1 VFLRLNPAPHEAN
14 CADRNVVGLLFDQRN
29 IWFQSSMASCAL
41 CNDLTKR
48 HDDHLGLN
56 FEFTLKQLNHSAV
69 HHNCSSCLVLW
80 EGLRQA
86 RCEDW
91 TLFEQRTRIIYAR
104 CLGEHGGF
112 AETLQLIISFLDDS
126 PSLQLE
132 FYSLVPH
139 STFLLLDYSRVDSLR
154 LTSDTILASK
164 AILPRPTISS
174 HPLSAQGLAWAR
186 SHLDKCKSSH
196 VSCKTTRLKTFPK
209 RLVKLKKQKDGH
221 IEVELVEVKSY
232 SIDVYAAL
240 SHCWG
245 QERGYVTTKYGLKS
259 NRKIILWESIPKTFQ
274 DAMRFAMR
282 LNIGYIWIDS

>member
-1 VFLRLNPAPHEAN
+1 VNWQNFRQQIRSPARVFAAEPRPSRSELRKPQRRWP
-14 CADRNVVGLLFDQRN
+14 LFDQRN
-29 IWFQSSMASCAL
+29 IRSQSSMASCAL

-48 HDDHLGLN
+48 HEDHLGLN

-69 HHNCSSCLVLW
+69 HHNCSSCLILW

-139 STFLLLDYSRVDSLR
+139 STFLLLAYSQVDSLR
-154 LTSDTILASK
+154 LTSDTITS
-164 AILPRPTISS
+164 
-174 HPLSAQGLAWAR
+174 
-186 SHLDKCKSSH
+186 
-196 VSCKTTRLKTFPK
+196 
-209 RLVKLKKQKDGH
+209 
-221 IEVELVEVKSY
+221 VKSNFT
-232 SIDVYAAL
+232 STNNQQPSPFGSRAGLGTL
-240 SHCWG
+240 S
-245 QERGYVTTKYGLKS
+245 
-259 NRKIILWESIPKTFQ
+259 P
-274 DAMRFAMR
+274 
-282 LNIGYIWIDS
+282 